1 MSKINTVLQ
10 QVDLKTLKD
19 LVPYYFHNRI
29 PLYLWGRPSTGK
41 TSSIRQFA
49 KEEAKRRGLRYSE
62 DRFGE
67 EFFTMKVITLS
78 QFDSPDLR
86 GMPEITKVKNGQ
98 SITTFVP
105 TAELPREGQ
114 GILFFDEMNLADD
127 TTRAACYQIILEGR
141 YGSLP
146 AVKNKH
152 GKHAFWRIAAS
163 NTENDFCNVNVSSLA
178 LLRRFCHLEVTMQI
192 NQAIDYFVGRG
203 LDSRVIAF
211 LKNSPEEL
219 FPQKWD
225 EKLMDNKA
233 NPFPSAWENLAI
245 MIATL
250 QASRNSNDKSYLDSI
265 YHLAASCVGAP
276 VAAKFVDYCRMVDKL
291 DMEEILKDPK
301 KQIDQISKGDDRASL
316 LYAVIFSIGQRW
328 TKGDKKVTPAKVIE
342 LAQCL
347 PAEFGTSF
355 VQHVLCTRSTKLSQE
370 KGFEKLLTKFGKYFD
385 V

>member
-1 MSKINTVLQ
+1 MSNKVNSNLQ
-10 QVDLKTLKD
+10 QVDIKTLKE
-19 LVPYYFHNRI
+19 LVPYFFYNRI

-49 KEEAKRRGLRYSE
+49 QDEAKRRGLKYSE
-62 DRFGE
+62 DEYGE
-67 EFFTMKVITLS
+67 DIFTMKVITLS

-86 GMPEITKVKNGQ
+86 GMPEITKLDNGQ

-105 TAELPREGQ
+105 TAELPRVGQ

-141 YGSLP
+141 YGSLA
-146 AVKNKH
+146 AVKNKN
-152 GKHAFWRIAAS
+152 GKDAFWRVAAS
-163 NTENDFCNVNVSSLA
+163 NTENDFCNVNVTSLA
-178 LLRRFCHLEVTMQI
+178 LLRRFSHIEVTMRVDEAV
-192 NQAIDYFVGRG
+192 NYFMSVN

-211 LKNSPEEL
+211 VKNSPEEL

-225 EKLMDNKA
+225 EKLVDNKA
-233 NPFPSAWENLAI
+233 NPFPSTWENLGR
-245 MIATL
+245 MI
-250 QASRNSNDKSYLDSI
+250 QKKSNFDTI

-276 VAAKFVDYCRMVDKL
+276 VAAKFVDYCKMVDKL
-291 DMEEILKDPK
+291 DMNEIIKEPAIK
-301 KQIDQISKGDDRASL
+301 IAEICKTNEKASL

-328 TKGDKKVTPAKVIE
+328 HNKDRMVTPKKVLEITEA
-342 LAQCL
+342 L

-355 VQHVLCTRSTKLSQE
+355 VQHVLEARMHELTKE
-370 KGFEKLLTKFGKYFD
+370 KDFERILTKFGRYFD

>member
-1 MSKINTVLQ
+1 MSNKINTSLQ
-10 QVDLKTLKD
+10 QVDIKTLKE
-19 LVPYYFHNRI
+19 LIPYYFYNRI

-49 KEEAKRRGLRYSE
+49 REEANRRGLEYSE
-62 DRFGE
+62 DEYGE
-67 EFFTMKVITLS
+67 NIFTLKVITLS

-86 GMPEITKVKNGQ
+86 GMPEIIKEKNGK
-98 SITTFVP
+98 SLTTFVP
-105 TAELPREGQ
+105 TAELPRIGQ
-114 GILFFDEMNLADD
+114 GIIFFDEMNMSDE

-152 GKHAFWRIAAS
+152 GKDAFWRIAAS

-178 LLRRFCHLEVTMQI
+178 LLRRFSHMEITMKIDDAI
-192 NQAIDYFVGRG
+192 NYFMKVS
-203 LDSRVIAF
+203 LDSRIIAF

-225 EKLMDNKA
+225 EKLLDNKA
-233 NPFPSAWENLAI
+233 NPFPSTWENLGK
-245 MIATL
+245 MI
-250 QASRNSNDKSYLDSI
+250 QKKSNFDTI
-265 YHLAASCVGAP
+265 FHLAASCVGAP
-276 VAAKFVDYCRMVDKL
+276 VAAKFVDYCKMVDKL
-291 DMEEILKDPK
+291 DMEEILKEPK
-301 KQIDQISKGDDRASL
+301 KELDKISKLNERASL

-328 TKGDKKVTPAKVIE
+328 HNKDKKVTAAKVLEITE
-342 LAQCL
+342 AL

-355 VQHVLCTRSTKLSQE
+355 VQHVLEARMHELTKQ
-370 KGFEKLLTKFGKYFD
+370 KNFERILTKFGRYFD

>member
-1 MSKINTVLQ
+1 MSNKVNSSLQ
-10 QVDLKTLKD
+10 QVDIKTLKE
-19 LVPYYFHNRI
+19 LVPYYFYNRI

-49 KEEAKRRGLRYSE
+49 QDEAKRRGLKYSE
-62 DRFGE
+62 DEYGTDI
-67 EFFTMKVITLS
+67 FTMKVITLS

-86 GMPEITKVKNGQ
+86 GMPEIVKSGNGQ
-98 SITTFVP
+98 SLTTFVP

-114 GILFFDEMNLADD
+114 GIIFFDEMNLADD

-152 GKHAFWRIAAS
+152 GKDAFWRIAAS

-178 LLRRFCHLEVTMQI
+178 LLRRFSHLEVTMRVDEAVNYFMSI
-192 NQAIDYFVGRG
+192 N

-211 LKNSPEEL
+211 VKNSPEEL

-225 EKLMDNKA
+225 EKLVDNKA
-233 NPFPSAWENLAI
+233 NPFPSTWENLGK
-245 MIATL
+245 MINKKLNMDT
-250 QASRNSNDKSYLDSI
+250 I
-265 YHLAASCVGAP
+265 FHLAASCVGAP
-276 VAAKFVDYCRMVDKL
+276 VAAKFVDYCKMVDKL
-291 DMEEILKDPK
+291 DMEEIIKEPSVK
-301 KQIDQISKGDDRASL
+301 IAEICKTNEKASL

-328 TKGDKKVTPAKVIE
+328 HNKDKKVTAAKVLEITE
-342 LAQCL
+342 AL

-355 VQHVLCTRSTKLSQE
+355 VQHVLEARMHELTKE
-370 KGFEKLLTKFGKYFD
+370 KNFERILTKFGRYFD